1 MRVDKVVHDV
11 LYLGQ
16 ADFFCEIVKVA
27 CSDGGIDFG
36 YWVSVDPRVFHGSYC
51 IWAAV
56 ILSIRYG
63 ERSTSNGIRTR
74 VLAVRGLC
82 PEPTRR

>member
-1 MRVDKVVHDV
+1 MIVDEVVHDV
-11 LYLGQ
+11 LHLGH

-27 CSDGGIDFG
+27 CSDGGVDFG
-36 YWVSVDPRVFHGSYC
+36 YWVGVDPRVFHRSYC
-51 IWAAV
+51 IWMAV
-56 ILSIRYG
+56 VLSIRPG

-82 PEPTRR
+82 PEPARR